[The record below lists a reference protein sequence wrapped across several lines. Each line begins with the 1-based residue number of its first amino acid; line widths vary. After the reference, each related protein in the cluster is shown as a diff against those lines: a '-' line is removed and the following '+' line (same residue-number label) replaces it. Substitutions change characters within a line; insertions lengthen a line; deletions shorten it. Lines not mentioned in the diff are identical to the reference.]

1 MEALLAEADRRMY
14 AIKQTPPRTTGRH
27 AKHSGAA
34 ALRENKCEACG
45 GKLPGTRLALLATV
59 LLGGF
64 LSATLVRL
72 APGFDADE
80 RELDPH
86 LNAQSVQALAR
97 RRAAR
102 PKHFSVL
109 FFLHEAGRKR
119 RPGNLPR
126 TGATRTH
133 PAARSRA
140 AYAALAGMGLGLA
153 WALTLTLALSAAWLR
168 LSVYDTLTT
177 VVSGTFLCLPAAV
190 LALLSV
196 LWNVPGSLA
205 IALIVFPRTYRYT
218 RNLLVRAYSRPHI
231 ITARAKGLGEARI
244 LFWHVVPVVTPQ
256 LLAVAGVSVSMAVGA
271 AIPVEALCGLA
282 GIGQLAWQAALARDL
297 PLLVNITI
305 LVTLVTLLAN
315 SGADVIGYMVRG
327 QEA

>member
-1 MEALLAEADRRMY
+1 MRSLRWKIAGHALAV
-14 AIKQTPPRTTGRH
+14 
-27 AKHSGAA
+27 
-34 ALRENKCEACG
+34 
-45 GKLPGTRLALLATV
+45 LAT
-59 LLGGF
+59 LILGGL

-86 LNAQSVQALAR
+86 LNAQSLQALHDAR
-97 RRAAR
+97 RQDHNILQFYFSYMARAAHGDLGTSLALGQ
-102 PKHFSVL
+102 PV
-109 FFLHEAGRKR
+109 
-119 RPGNLPR
+119 R
-126 TGATRTH
+126 TLLRD
-133 PAARSRA
+133 RA
-140 AYAALAGMGLGLA
+140 PLTLRLLTIGLALAWLLA
-153 WALTLTLALSAAWLR
+153 LTLALSAAWLR

-177 VVSGTFLCLPAAV
+177 VVSGTFLCIPAAV

-205 IALIVFPRTYRYT
+205 IALIVFPTTYRYA
-218 RNLLVRAYSRPHI
+218 RNLLVKAYSLPHV
-231 ITARAKGLGEARI
+231 ITARAKGLGEFRV

-315 SGADVIGYMVRG
+315 SGADVIGHVVRG
-327 QEA
+327 HAA

>member
-1 MEALLAEADRRMY
+1 M
-14 AIKQTPPRTTGRH
+14 RTLQWKITGH
-27 AKHSGAA
+27 A
-34 ALRENKCEACG
+34 
-45 GKLPGTRLALLATV
+45 LALLATL
-59 LLGGF
+59 LLGGL

-72 APGFDADE
+72 APGFEADE

-86 LNAQSVQALAR
+86 LNAQSVQALRDAR
-97 RRAAR
+97 HQDLNVLQFYFSYMNKAAHGDFGTSLALGQPVRTLLRDRAPLTLR
-102 PKHFSVL
+102 L
-109 FFLHEAGRKR
+109 LG
-119 RPGNLPR
+119 
-126 TGATRTH
+126 T
-133 PAARSRA
+133 
-140 AYAALAGMGLGLA
+140 GLGLA
-153 WALTLTLALSAAWLR
+153 WMLTLTLALTAAWLR

-177 VVSGTFLCLPAAV
+177 VVSGTFLCIPAAV

-205 IALIVFPRTYRYT
+205 ITLIVFPRTYRYT
-218 RNLLVRAYSRPHI
+218 RNLLVKAYSRPHI
-231 ITARAKGLGEARI
+231 IIARAKGLGEARI

-315 SGADVIGYMVRG
+315 SGADVIGHVVRG

>member
-1 MEALLAEADRRMY
+1 MRLLRWKIA
-14 AIKQTPPRTTGRH
+14 GH
-27 AKHSGAA
+27 A
-34 ALRENKCEACG
+34 
-45 GKLPGTRLALLATV
+45 LALLATV
-59 LLGGF
+59 LVGGL
-64 LSATLVRL
+64 LSGTLVRL
-72 APGFDADE
+72 APGFNVDE

-86 LNAQSVQALAR
+86 LNAQSLQALHDAR
-97 RRAAR
+97 NRDSNVFQFYFSYMNRAAHGDLGTSLALGQ
-102 PKHFSVL
+102 PV
-109 FFLHEAGRKR
+109 
-119 RPGNLPR
+119 R
-126 TGATRTH
+126 TLLRD
-133 PAARSRA
+133 RA
-140 AYAALAGMGLGLA
+140 PLTLRLLAMGLGLA
-153 WALTLTLALSAAWLR
+153 WLLTLTLALSAAWLR

-177 VVSGTFLCLPAAV
+177 VLSGTFLCLPAAV

-205 IALIVFPRTYRYT
+205 IALIVFPHTYRYA
-218 RNLLVRAYSRPHI
+218 RNLLVKAYSRPHI

-256 LLAVAGVSVSMAVGA
+256 LLAVAGVSVSLAVGA

-315 SGADVIGYMVRG
+315 SGADVIGHVVRG

>member
-1 MEALLAEADRRMY
+1 M
-14 AIKQTPPRTTGRH
+14 TGH
-27 AKHSGAA
+27 M
-34 ALRENKCEACG
+34 
-45 GKLPGTRLALLATV
+45 LALLATV
-59 LLGGF
+59 LVGGLF
-64 LSATLVRL
+64 SATLVRL
-72 APGFDADE
+72 TPGFEADE
-80 RELDPH
+80 RALDPH
-86 LNAQSVQALAR
+86 LNTQSVQALRDAR
-97 RRAAR
+97 HQDHNVVQFYFSYMKRAAHGDLGTSLALGQ
-102 PKHFSVL
+102 PV
-109 FFLHEAGRKR
+109 
-119 RPGNLPR
+119 R
-126 TGATRTH
+126 TLLRDRAPLTLRLLATGL
-133 PAARSRA
+133 
-140 AYAALAGMGLGLA
+140 ALAWTLA
-153 WALTLTLALSAAWLR
+153 LTLALSAAWLR

-205 IALIVFPRTYRYT
+205 IALIVFPHTYRYA
-218 RNLLVRAYSRPHI
+218 RNLMVKAYSLPHI

-315 SGADVIGYMVRG
+315 SGADVIGYVVRR